1 METALGWWSGEGR
14 ASQVEMEW
22 SLLRPRLE
30 EPCTAPVPAVHRMGG
45 SMEWSKTRKAGDITT
60 KEFERIFILLMGE
73 VGLILGS
80 RMGQGDL
87 LEVTVVVEEA
97 ENPQVS
103 QLQVQYAFH
112 FTVLSPMTRD
122 DYWED
127 RRTQRRS
134 VGYTWRGDTLER
146 GWWRQHSISSRMW

>member
-1 METALGWWSGEGR
+1 
-14 ASQVEMEW
+14 
-22 SLLRPRLE
+22 
-30 EPCTAPVPAVHRMGG
+30 
-45 SMEWSKTRKAGDITT
+45 
-60 KEFERIFILLMGE
+60 MGE

-134 VGYTWRGDTLER
+134 VGYTRRGDTLER
-146 GWWRQHSISSRMW
+146 GW